1 VIDFRYHLVSIV
13 AVFLALAI
21 GIVVGAQ
28 AITPK
33 LADSLNKAS
42 AAEVKQ
48 NKMLYAHNQQLKN
61 EIAADGAFAQAAEGR
76 LLRGL
81 LDGEH
86 VALVLAPGTDN
97 TTVDG
102 LTSALQLAGAS
113 VTGQVVLS
121 SQFFDTSAGNEQ
133 QLKNSLKGL
142 TPPGVTLPVTADS
155 SPQVSGQQAV
165 AQVIAASIMD
175 KNSVPTLTPAQSQQ
189 VIARLTNAGFL
200 QINGPNGSS
209 SLAGQAT
216 LAVVV
221 VPTTVPP
228 PSLRGLFNLA
238 LISVTNDLQEASKGV
253 VLTGP
258 LTGTGPHSA
267 IEAVSSGSAKVNLTT
282 VDNAETTI
290 GQIVVAQALSQMVTS
305 NATPTAYGVRPGVV
319 PSPAPSASPSPS
331 PSTQPSSKKGRR

>member
-28 AITPK
+28 AVSPK

-48 NKMLYAHNQQLKN
+48 NKMLYAHNTQLKH
-61 EIAADGAFAQAAEGR
+61 EIGADEAFAQAAEGR

-81 LDGEH
+81 LNGERA
-86 VALVLAPGTDN
+86 VLVLAPGTDS

-102 LTSALQLAGAS
+102 LTSALQQAGAS

-121 SQFFDTSAGNEQ
+121 SQFFDTSTGTER
-133 QLKNSLKGL
+133 QLQSSAKSL
-142 TPPGVTLPVTADS
+142 TPTGVTLPHTAATN
-155 SPQVSGQQAV
+155 PQVAGQQA
-165 AQVIAASIMD
+165 AAEEIAASIVGKD
-175 KNSVPTLTPAQSQQ
+175 GLPTLTQAQSQ
-189 VIARLTNAGFL
+189 VLTGFANAGFL
-200 QINGPNGSS
+200 QVNGPNSSS

-221 VPTTVPP
+221 VPATVPP
-228 PSLRGLFNLA
+228 PKLSGPFNLA
-238 LISVTNDLQEASKGV
+238 LISLTNDVQQASKGA

-258 LTGTGPHSA
+258 LTGTGPRSA
-267 IEAVSSGSAKVNLTT
+267 VDAVGGGAAGVTLTT

-290 GQIVVAQALSQMVTS
+290 GQIVVAQVLSQMLTAH
-305 NATPTAYGVRPGVV
+305 ATPTAYGVRPGVV
-319 PSPAPSASPSPS
+319 PSPAPSASASPS
-331 PSTQPSSKKGRR
+331 PSSQPTRKRARR

>member
-28 AITPK
+28 AINPK

-48 NKMLYAHNQQLKN
+48 NNMLYAHNQQLKN
-61 EIAADGAFAQAAEGR
+61 EIGADGAFAQAAERR
-76 LLRGL
+76 LLSGL
-81 LDGEH
+81 LDGQH
-86 VALVLAPGTDN
+86 VALVLAPGTDGA
-97 TTVDG
+97 TVDG
-102 LTSALQLAGAS
+102 LTGALQQAGAS
-113 VTGQVVLS
+113 ITGRVVLS
-121 SQFFDTSAGNEQ
+121 SQFFDTSAANEL

-155 SPQVSGQQAV
+155 SPQVSGQQAA
-165 AQVIAASIMD
+165 AQVIAAAIMD
-175 KNSVPTLTPAQSQQ
+175 KNGVPTLTPAQSQQ
-189 VIARLTNAGFL
+189 VITRLTDAGFL
-200 QINGPNGSS
+200 QISGPNGGS
-209 SLAGQAT
+209 SLTGQAT

-228 PSLRGLFNLA
+228 PSLRGPFNLA
-238 LISVTNDLQEASKGV
+238 LISLASDLQETSKGA

-267 IEAVSSGSAKVNLTT
+267 IDAVSGGSANVNLTT

-290 GQIVVAQALSQMVTS
+290 GQIVVAQALSQMLTS
-305 NATPTAYGVRPGVV
+305 GATPAAYGVRPNAV

-331 PSTQPSSKKGRR
+331 PSAQSSSKKGRR